1 MSIAIRRVDH
11 LSLTVGDVDAAAAF
25 YAKAFGAT
33 ERYRLGPIAADQ
45 LPRSGAKD
53 WTEAHL
59 GIPGATLTIVMLD
72 LTPDLGLEL
81 FQYDAPA
88 HANAA
93 PLPPNATGACHI
105 GLMVDDVEDAARR
118 LAALG
123 CRVTDAT
130 IDLPEGPTAD
140 KLFRY
145 LADPFGNT
153 LELVQQRTT
162 P

>member
-11 LSLTVGDVDAAAAF
+11 VSLTVSNVDAAAAF
-25 YAKAFGAT
+25 YQKAFGAT
-33 ERYRLGPIAADQ
+33 ERYRLGPIAARQ
-45 LPRSGAKD
+45 LPRSVDKD

-59 GIPGATLTIVMLD
+59 GVPGATLTIVMLD
-72 LTPDLGLEL
+72 LANDFGLEL

-88 HANAA
+88 HSNFA
-93 PLPPNATGACHI
+93 PLPPNAVGAGHI
-105 GLMVDDVEDAARR
+105 GIAVDDVEEAARH

-145 LADPFGNT
+145 LSDPFGNT
-153 LELVQQRTT
+153 LELVQQRT
-162 P
+162 PA